1 MLPSNRDNE
10 PFDRIAGI
18 EKELASLATAMGTVY
33 ELMSQLQVETK
44 QEREINHQEL
54 RTWAQSNNSLLVMI
68 SSAVTAIDSLK
79 EKISQLPISSTST
92 PHYNPN
98 SEQIL
103 ASFGKDL
110 NQITQALSQI
120 KSQMPKS
127 SSQIQPQETLE
138 DLVFDLPQPVA
149 KKTSDDK
156 FFRYVKVIFGILM
169 LAGSG
174 FTIAKINPIGDRVG
188 WALQKLE
195 GIENKLG
202 IKEELRL
209 SVGSDNK
216 KRRKKK

>member
-10 PFDRIAGI
+10 PFDRMARM
-18 EKELASLATAMGTVY
+18 EKELASLVTAMGEVY
-33 ELMSQLQVETK
+33 QVMTEIQVETK
-44 QEREINHQEL
+44 KEREINHQEL

-68 SSAVTAIDSLK
+68 SSAVTAIDRLK
-79 EKISQLPISSTST
+79 DKISQLPISSTST

-103 ASFGKDL
+103 ANFAKDL
-110 NQITQALSQI
+110 EQITQSLSQI
-120 KSQMPKS
+120 K
-127 SSQIQPQETLE
+127 SQIQPQETLQ
-138 DLVFDLPQPVA
+138 DLIFDLPQPVA

-156 FFRYVKVIFGILM
+156 FSRFVRVIFGILT
-169 LAGSG
+169 LAGIG

-188 WALQKLE
+188 WSLQKLE

-202 IKEELRL
+202 LKKEELRL
-209 SVGSDNK
+209 SVGSDDK